1 MIRDGLVHGKFEFH
15 DGVIKISV
23 RDYQAIFDLVWLDK
37 LTSIV
42 LSNNRICLKKNM
54 SDVSILSLAPKGNHS
69 IEEIQDFIQ
78 KGYIYF
84 YRVTSLTGNPETIK
98 NAIKGVET
106 KDCTFDFIFQTAIG
120 IIGRKRLN
128 INQSISSML
137 RELQGYFRAVETY
150 FNNHIK
156 LELEPFQ
163 FPDDL
168 LYDEDFS
175 GLSYIDKLTCLVN
188 LAKFQDP
195 IRYNSINS
203 FYLLELLNEIENGS
217 IEKKTL
223 FMVKRAYPLL
233 LKIYANIYFTGI
245 HPHFYGNNEVWKSYG
260 AEARFVHA
268 KNIYRDYLKSLNI
281 SLKELKEYSGPIS
294 SIEYNLR
301 EIQLYESYLD
311 DVIMDKPY
319 KDFTR
324 KMRNSIVHNQVE
336 FNNGTIRFFTTGQN
350 IQIKRYSKKNKCFE
364 YRTIANVRPIWE
376 MNIKEDDFRKML
388 DDLFSKESIEIKV
401 NISKYV
407 KRSTYLK

>member
-37 LTSIV
+37 LTSNV

-54 SDVSILSLAPKGNHS
+54 SDISILSFGPKGNLS
-69 IEEIQDFIQ
+69 VEEIRDFIQ

-84 YRVTSLTGNPETIK
+84 YRVTSLTSNPETIK

-106 KDCTFDFIFQTAIG
+106 TDCTFDFVFHRAMGMID
-120 IIGRKRLN
+120 RKRLN
-128 INQSISSML
+128 INQPVSGML
-137 RELQGYFRAVETY
+137 RELQGYFKEVEAS

-156 LELEPFQ
+156 LELESFQ
-163 FPDDL
+163 FPDNL

-175 GLSYIDKLTCLVN
+175 ELSYLDKLTCLVN

-195 IRYNSINS
+195 VRYNSINS
-203 FYLLELLNEIENGS
+203 FYLLELLNEIDAEN
-217 IEKKTL
+217 IKKNTL
-223 FMVKRAYPLL
+223 FMAKRAYPL

-245 HPHFYGNNEVWKSYG
+245 HPHCYGNNEVWKNYG

-319 KDFTR
+319 KDFIR

-376 MNIKEDDFRKML
+376 MNIGEDDFRKML